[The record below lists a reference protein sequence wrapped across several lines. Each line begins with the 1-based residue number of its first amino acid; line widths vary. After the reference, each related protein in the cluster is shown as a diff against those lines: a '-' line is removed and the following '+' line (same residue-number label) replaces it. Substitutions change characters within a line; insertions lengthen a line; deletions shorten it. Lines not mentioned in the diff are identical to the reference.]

1 MRNVRLLAALGLVAM
16 AGVAQAEVSG
26 SATIVSDYDWRGWT
40 QTDYK
45 PALQLG
51 LDYSGGL
58 WYVGTW
64 ASNVDFGAGS
74 DPSTE
79 VDFFGGLAGEF
90 GESGLGWDV
99 GFNYYTYPGASDI
112 NTIEFYG
119 RLSYSVVTGAV
130 WYTDDYF
137 DSGESAYY
145 LTVDASIPAGALSV
159 DLHAGLCDGDAFDNT
174 AYTDSYTDYSIGV
187 SYSSDNFTLGLKWVT
202 QDSDDLAAS
211 DDRVLLSFGTS
222 FPWEK

>member
-119 RLSYSVVTGAV
+119 KMSYSVVTGAV
-130 WYTDDYF
+130 W
-137 DSGESAYY
+137 
-145 LTVDASIPAGALSV
+145 
-159 DLHAGLCDGDAFDNT
+159 
-174 AYTDSYTDYSIGV
+174 
-187 SYSSDNFTLGLKWVT
+187 
-202 QDSDDLAAS
+202 
-211 DDRVLLSFGTS
+211 
-222 FPWEK
+222 